1 MSDIAHAWS
10 DDEGARRA
18 LALLADHFPDPA
30 PGAGGVPAGAW
41 AAPGRV
47 NLIGEHLDYNGGD
60 VLPMAL
66 PHSTFA
72 AVRPRGDRWVRLVTA
87 DPQPAIWEGALEDVR
102 PEADVPTWVRYAVG
116 SAWILG
122 REHPL
127 TGVDA
132 ALVSCL
138 PVGAGLSSSAA
149 VECVLALALGDLFG
163 LHRTPAEL
171 AAACVRAENEVVGA
185 PTGGMDQAASMLCSR
200 GHALHLH
207 CADGTI
213 EQVPFDLA
221 AEGLEL
227 LVIDTRAAHSLV
239 DGQYAQRRAT
249 CEAVAR
255 REGLEHLA
263 LAPDPAGVLARCAD
277 GTERRRV
284 RHVLTEQGRVDRFT
298 ALLRDGAVSGLGELM
313 LASHASLRDDYE
325 VSCAELDVAV
335 TASRAAG
342 ALGARMTGGGFGGS
356 AIALVR
362 ANNRRRVEDAV
373 ESSFVAQGW
382 SAPRFLE
389 CVPGAAA
396 RRIFAGV
403 PEAL

>member
-1 MSDIAHAWS
+1 MVSLWATIPHRNARVDSFHPDAASWAGRAGVPPWPAHSTEGDLMSDIAHAWS

-263 LAPDPAGVLARCAD
+263 LAPDPAGVLARCAM
-277 GTERRRV
+277 GP
-284 RHVLTEQGRVDRFT
+284 
-298 ALLRDGAVSGLGELM
+298 S
-313 LASHASLRDDYE
+313 
-325 VSCAELDVAV
+325 
-335 TASRAAG
+335 AAG
-342 ALGARMTGGGFGGS
+342 CAMCSPSRDVSTDSLPCCATAQCPGW
-356 AIALVR
+356 
-362 ANNRRRVEDAV
+362 
-373 ESSFVAQGW
+373 ES
-382 SAPRFLE
+382 
-389 CVPGAAA
+389 
-396 RRIFAGV
+396 
-403 PEAL
+403 